1 MVSEDL
7 HLKFTTRSSLR
18 FQSIHSEDSLSFYFK
33 MGSTVLPYME
43 TKPKV
48 IFFTDFDGTITV
60 DDSKPRWED
69 GGS

>member
-1 MVSEDL
+1 
-7 HLKFTTRSSLR
+7 
-18 FQSIHSEDSLSFYFK
+18 

-60 DDSKPRWED
+60 EDSEFWDLESAKD
-69 GGS
+69 

>member
-1 MVSEDL
+1 
-7 HLKFTTRSSLR
+7 
-18 FQSIHSEDSLSFYFK
+18 

-60 DDSKPRWED
+60 DDSEFSSKEIVKIGR
-69 GGS
+69 

>member
-1 MVSEDL
+1 
-7 HLKFTTRSSLR
+7 
-18 FQSIHSEDSLSFYFK
+18 

-60 DDSKPRWED
+60 DDSEFLDLEVVKD
-69 GGS
+69 